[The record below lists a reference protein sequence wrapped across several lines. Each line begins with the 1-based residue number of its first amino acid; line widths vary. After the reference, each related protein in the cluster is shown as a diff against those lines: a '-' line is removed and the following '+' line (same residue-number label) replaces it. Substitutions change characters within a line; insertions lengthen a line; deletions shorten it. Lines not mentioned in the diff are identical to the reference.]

1 VTAPKVFLSYAHE
14 RADKLFVADLHKRL
28 KRDGI
33 ECFFDEESIA
43 LGANFVLKISAAI
56 DECNYLVMVMSPA
69 YFSRR
74 FTGAEWS
81 PIFAD
86 DPQNERGR
94 LMPLLFE
101 ECGIPRVLEP
111 LRYIDVSS
119 PEKFEKNYP
128 NIRRHLGWLAPN
140 DIEQR
145 SREIDDLIHRR
156 EGDLA
161 IMRILDFAR
170 DFSVGRTIVNRLAG
184 ITLELERIK
193 DQIGPEASKARVEM
207 LFDGLNLRDEIIDRL
222 SLETSQ

>member
-1 VTAPKVFLSYAHE
+1 
-14 RADKLFVADLHKRL
+14 VAELHKRL
-28 KRDGI
+28 ERDGI

-43 LGANFVLKISAAI
+43 PGANFVLKISIAI

-94 LMPLLFE
+94 LVPLLLK
-101 ECGIPRVLEP
+101 ECDIPVVLKP
-111 LRYIDVSS
+111 LRHIDVSS
-119 PEKFEKNYP
+119 AEKLEKNYP

-161 IMRILDFAR
+161 IMRTLDFAR

-193 DQIGPEASKARVEM
+193 DHVGPEAPKATVEM
-207 LFDGLNLRDEIIDRL
+207 LFEGLNLRDDIIDSL

>member
-1 VTAPKVFLSYAHE
+1 
-14 RADKLFVADLHKRL
+14 
-28 KRDGI
+28 
-33 ECFFDEESIA
+33 
-43 LGANFVLKISAAI
+43 
-56 DECNYLVMVMSPA
+56 MSPA

-94 LMPLLFE
+94 LMPLLFK
-101 ECGIPRVLEP
+101 ECDIPVVLKP
-111 LRYIDVSS
+111 LHYIDVSS
-119 PEKFEKNYP
+119 SEKFEKNYP

-145 SREIDDLIHRR
+145 SREIEDLISQRKR
-156 EGDLA
+156 DLV

-184 ITLELERIK
+184 IALELERIK
-193 DQIGPEASKARVEM
+193 DQFGPEASKANVE
-207 LFDGLNLRDEIIDRL
+207 LLIEGLNLKDEIINSL